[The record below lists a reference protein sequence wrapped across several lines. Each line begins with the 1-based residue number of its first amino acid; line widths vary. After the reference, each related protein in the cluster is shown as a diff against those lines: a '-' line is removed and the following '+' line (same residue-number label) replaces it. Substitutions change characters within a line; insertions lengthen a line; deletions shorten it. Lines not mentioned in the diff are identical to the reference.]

1 MIYRCLTI
9 FWLFLIFT
17 FCSNKALDIRHVFSS
32 ELIKRQN
39 YEGENIIHGF
49 NLIDR
54 GRSDGARLYVLLSAN
69 RGNGMGP

>member
-1 MIYRCLTI
+1 M
-9 FWLFLIFT
+9 
-17 FCSNKALDIRHVFSS
+17 SEHV
-32 ELIKRQN
+32 IIPIPDC